1 MPWWLQDP
9 KEDDW
14 VAEAPRRP
22 TDYTTERAVAKQ
34 SDSSDDDLR
43 NDDDTSLCRT
53 QRRLW
58 RQVEQEEEEDE
69 EEEFIEGLSE
79 RRITKHMPLP
89 GRFLLRAREPSH
101 WQETKQ

>member
-1 MPWWLQDP
+1 MPWWLQNP

-14 VAEAPRRP
+14 VADAPRRP
-22 TDYTTERAVAKQ
+22 IGHTTERTVAKQ
-34 SDSSDDDLR
+34 TDSSDDDAR

-58 RQVEQEEEEDE
+58 RQAEQEEEEHG
-69 EEEFIEGLSE
+69 EEFIEGLSE
-79 RRITKHMPLP
+79 RRITKHMSLP
-89 GRFLLRAREPSH
+89 GRFLLRARGPSH